1 MTELKRDLGLWG
13 AASIGIGAIIGTG
26 IFVLLGVAAGLA
38 GPSVIFSFM
47 IAGLTALLTGLSSA
61 ELSSFITEAGGSYIY
76 TTKAFGRLPGFIIG
90 WLVSFD
96 YIVGSSAVSIGFA
109 SYFTYFLHL
118 PPIQS
123 TIVAVA
129 IVWPLIL
136 MMLNLKGIKEASGAN
151 NGLVFLK
158 VSALILFIIVGT
170 TYIFG
175 HHNLSNYIPFFPT
188 GINGMLSGA
197 AIIFFAFIGFNT
209 VTMAAEEIKD
219 PQKNVPRAVLLA
231 FAVCTLL
238 YILVALVAV
247 GLLNWQILGMSAAPV
262 EAALTVATNNFWI
275 LEFVA
280 LSALF
285 ATTSVILSSI
295 IGGSRALFSMSRHK
309 SLPVIFSRISKNGV
323 PLFTVIIS
331 GISISLIILVSYGN
345 LDQLAS
351 IFNFGTLLT
360 FIFIN
365 LSLLKLRRSL
375 PNIERRFKVPYY
387 PLTPILG
394 IISCVGL
401 AFYLNHN
408 SLIYGGSW
416 VLIGIV
422 IFLLNRW
429 RLKRKNEKLG
439 KIIKW

>member
-1 MTELKRDLGLWG
+1 MAKLKRDLGMWG

-38 GPSVIFSFM
+38 GPAVIFSFI
-47 IAGLTALLTGLSSA
+47 IAGVTALLTGLSSA
-61 ELSSFITEAGGSYIY
+61 ELASFITEEGGSYIY
-76 TTKAFGRLPGFIIG
+76 TTKAFGKFPGFVVG
-90 WLVSFD
+90 WLKSFD
-96 YIVGSSAVSIGFA
+96 YVVGSSAVSIGFA

-123 TIVAVA
+123 TIITIAA
-129 IVWPLIL
+129 VWPIIL
-136 MMLNLKGIKEASGAN
+136 TILNLKGIKEASGAN
-151 NGLVFLK
+151 TGLVILK
-158 VSALILFIIVGT
+158 VSALVIFIIVGGYYLFNT
-170 TYIFG
+170 GNY
-175 HHNLSNYIPFFPT
+175 SNYQPFFPN

-209 VTMAAEEIKD
+209 VTMVAEEVKE
-219 PQKNVPRAVLLA
+219 PQKNVPKAVLLA

-238 YILVALVAV
+238 YIGVSLVAV
-247 GLLNWQILGMSAAPV
+247 GLLNWQILGQSTAPV

-280 LSALF
+280 ISAIF

-295 IGGSRALFSMSRHK
+295 IGGSRALFSMARQDVI
-309 SLPVIFSRISKNGV
+309 PNIFSRISNNGI
-323 PLFTVIIS
+323 PFFTVLIC
-331 GISISLIILVSYGN
+331 GISISIIVVVASGN

-360 FIFIN
+360 FAFIN
-365 LSLLKLRRSL
+365 LSLLKLRRSW
-375 PNIERRFKVPYY
+375 PDVKRDFRVPFY

-401 AFYLNHN
+401 AFYLNPN
-408 SLIYGGSW
+408 AVIYGGSW
-416 VLIGIV
+416 IIIGI
-422 IFLLNRW
+422 IIYLLNKW
-429 RLKRKNEKLG
+429 RIGRKKMIEA
-439 KIIKW
+439 

>member
-1 MTELKRDLGLWG
+1 MAKLKRDLGVWG

-38 GPSVIFSFM
+38 GPAVIFSFI
-47 IAGLTALLTGLSSA
+47 IAGVTALLTGLSSA
-61 ELSSFITEAGGSYIY
+61 ELASFITEEGGSYIY
-76 TTKAFGRLPGFIIG
+76 TTKAFGKFPGFVVG
-90 WLVSFD
+90 WLKSFD
-96 YIVGSSAVSIGFA
+96 YVVGSSAVSIGFA

-123 TIVAVA
+123 TIITIAA
-129 IVWPLIL
+129 VWPIIL
-136 MMLNLKGIKEASGAN
+136 TILNLKGIKEASGAN
-151 NGLVFLK
+151 TGLVVLK
-158 VSALILFIIVGT
+158 VSALIIFIIVGGYYLFNT
-170 TYIFG
+170 GNY
-175 HHNLSNYIPFFPT
+175 SNYQPFFPN

-209 VTMAAEEIKD
+209 VTMVAEEVKE
-219 PQKNVPRAVLLA
+219 PQKNVPKAVLLA

-238 YILVALVAV
+238 YIGVSLVAV
-247 GLLNWQILGMSAAPV
+247 GLLNWQILGQSTAPV

-280 LSALF
+280 ISAIF

-295 IGGSRALFSMSRHK
+295 IGGSRALFSMARQDVI
-309 SLPVIFSRISKNGV
+309 PNIFSRISNNGI
-323 PLFTVIIS
+323 PFFTVLIC
-331 GISISLIILVSYGN
+331 GISISIIVVVASGN

-360 FIFIN
+360 FAFIN
-365 LSLLKLRRSL
+365 LSLLKLRRSW
-375 PNIERRFKVPYY
+375 PNVKRDFKVPFY

-401 AFYLNHN
+401 AFYLNPN
-408 SLIYGGSW
+408 AVIYGGSW
-416 VLIGIV
+416 IIIGIIV
-422 IFLLNRW
+422 YLLNKW
-429 RLKRKNEKLG
+429 RIERKKM
-439 KIIKW
+439 IKA

>member
-1 MTELKRDLGLWG
+1 MAKLKRDLGVWG

-38 GPSVIFSFM
+38 GPSVIFSFI
-47 IAGLTALLTGLSSA
+47 IAGVTALLTGLSSA
-61 ELSSFITEAGGSYIY
+61 ELASFITEEGGSYIY
-76 TTKAFGRLPGFIIG
+76 TTKAFGKFPGFVVG
-90 WLVSFD
+90 WLKSFD
-96 YIVGSSAVSIGFA
+96 YVVGSSAVSIGFA

-123 TIVAVA
+123 TIITIAA
-129 IVWPLIL
+129 VWPVIL
-136 MMLNLKGIKEASGAN
+136 TILNLKGIREASGAN
-151 NGLVFLK
+151 TGLVVLK
-158 VSALILFIIVGT
+158 VSALIIFIVVGGYYLFNTGN
-170 TYIFG
+170 Y
-175 HHNLSNYIPFFPT
+175 SNYQPFFPN

-209 VTMAAEEIKD
+209 VTMVAEEVKE
-219 PQKNVPRAVLLA
+219 PQKNVPKAVLLA

-238 YILVALVAV
+238 YIGVSLVAV
-247 GLLNWQILGMSAAPV
+247 GLLNWQILGQSTAPV

-280 LSALF
+280 ISAIF

-295 IGGSRALFSMSRHK
+295 IGGSRALFSMARQDVI
-309 SLPVIFSRISKNGV
+309 PNIFSRISNNGI
-323 PLFTVIIS
+323 PFFTVLIC
-331 GISISLIILVSYGN
+331 GISISIIVVVASGN

-360 FIFIN
+360 FAFIN
-365 LSLLKLRRSL
+365 LSLLKLRRSW
-375 PNIERRFKVPYY
+375 PNVKRDFKVPFY

-401 AFYLNHN
+401 AFYLNPN
-408 SLIYGGSW
+408 AVIYGGSW
-416 VLIGIV
+416 IIIGIIV
-422 IFLLNRW
+422 YLLNKW
-429 RLKRKNEKLG
+429 RIERKKM
-439 KIIKW
+439 IKA